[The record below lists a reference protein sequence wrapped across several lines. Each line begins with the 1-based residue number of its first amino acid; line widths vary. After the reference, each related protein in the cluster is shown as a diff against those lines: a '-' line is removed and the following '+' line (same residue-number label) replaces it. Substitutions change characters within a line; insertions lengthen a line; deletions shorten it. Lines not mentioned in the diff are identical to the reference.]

1 MAVRFRLPALMR
13 EAAAE
18 FAATF
23 ILLVSKTG
31 LLIYG
36 ESTTQ
41 QLYSLV
47 HLKFYKMY
55 FIKQEGKDNAVMRA
69 FACHPCGLGWIPA

>member
-23 ILLVSKTG
+23 ILLVCKAG
-31 LLIYG
+31 LQLCGG
-36 ESTTQ
+36 EATTQ
-41 QLYSLV
+41 QLHSLR
-47 HLKFYKMY
+47 HLQFYKIY
-55 FIKQEGKDNAVMRA
+55 I
-69 FACHPCGLGWIPA
+69 

>member
-23 ILLVSKTG
+23 ILLVRKAG
-31 LLIYG
+31 LQFCGG
-36 ESTTQ
+36 EATTQ
-41 QLYSLV
+41 QLYSLI
-47 HLKFYKMY
+47 HLQFYKIY
-55 FIKQEGKDNAVMRA
+55 INGSY
-69 FACHPCGLGWIPA
+69 

>member
-1 MAVRFRLPALMR
+1 MAVRFHLPALMR

-31 LLIYG
+31 LLSYG
-36 ESTTQ
+36 EVATTQ
-41 QLYSLV
+41 QLHSLE
-47 HLKFYKMY
+47 HLHFHSVYK
-55 FIKQEGKDNAVMRA
+55 
-69 FACHPCGLGWIPA
+69 

>member
-1 MAVRFRLPALMR
+1 MAVRFRLPPLMR

-23 ILLVSKTG
+23 ILLVSKIG

-36 ESTTQ
+36 EESTTQ

-47 HLKFYKMY
+47 H
-55 FIKQEGKDNAVMRA
+55 
-69 FACHPCGLGWIPA
+69 

>member
-1 MAVRFRLPALMR
+1 MAVRFRLPPLMR

-36 ESTTQ
+36 EESTTQ

-47 HLKFYKMY
+47 HLKFYRMY
-55 FIKQEGKDNAVMRA
+55 INRKVEMMQ
-69 FACHPCGLGWIPA
+69 W

>member
-23 ILLVSKTG
+23 ILLVSKRG

-36 ESTTQ
+36 GGGGRGVATIQ
-41 QLYSLV
+41 QLYSLL
-47 HLKFYKMY
+47 HLQFYKMY
-55 FIKQEGKDNAVMRA
+55 INRRA
-69 FACHPCGLGWIPA
+69 GLAQW

>member
-36 ESTTQ
+36 EESTTQ

-69 FACHPCGLGWIPA
+69 FACHQCSLG